1 MIPISHSSENTM
13 LHRKTVP
20 YILIFPSLFLL
31 AIFLIYPLINTI
43 WISLWNFSYL
53 SPESRT
59 FVGLKNYKDLF
70 TSDEGFISSISFT
83 LRFTLTCLIIEFIL
97 GLGIALILK
106 RITVLG
112 NLIRTIAIFPYMVAS
127 IAVGQIWRLLFNQ
140 DYGAINYFLG
150 FLSIPP
156 VNWLA
161 STSASFWAVVIA
173 EAWRSTP
180 FVMLILLAGLQSI
193 PQDIM
198 EASRVDGAS
207 RMQAFRKI
215 TIPLLIPSITVAM
228 IFETIFKLRVFDI
241 IITLTGG
248 GPGKSTTPLGVLIQR
263 NYFQS
268 FEAGYSAAISV
279 VLLVFGGLIS
289 ALYIK
294 LVSHAE

>member
-1 MIPISHSSENTM
+1 M
-13 LHRKTVP
+13 LHRKSVP

-31 AIFLIYPLINTI
+31 AIFLVYPLINTI

-53 SPESRT
+53 SPEDRA
-59 FVGLKNYKDLF
+59 FVGLGNYKDLF

-83 LRFTLTCLIIEFIL
+83 LRFTLTCLVIEFVL

-106 RITVLG
+106 RITMLG
-112 NLIRTIAIFPYMVAS
+112 NLIRTVAISPYMVAA

-161 STSASFWAVVIA
+161 STTGAFWAVVIA

-294 LVSHAE
+294 LVSRAE

>member
-1 MIPISHSSENTM
+1 M
-13 LHRKTVP
+13 LHRKSVP

-53 SPESRT
+53 SPEDRV
-59 FVGLKNYKDLF
+59 FVGLRNYKNLF

-83 LRFTLTCLIIEFIL
+83 LRFTLTCLVIEFVL

-106 RITVLG
+106 RITIFG
-112 NLIRTIAIFPYMVAS
+112 NIIRTVAISPYMVAA

-140 DYGAINYFLG
+140 DYGVINYFLG

-161 STSASFWAVVIA
+161 STTGAFWAVVIA

-198 EASRVDGAS
+198 EAARVDGAS

-215 TIPLLIPSITVAM
+215 TFPLLIPSITVAM

-289 ALYIK
+289 TLYIK
-294 LVSHAE
+294 LVSRAE

>member
-1 MIPISHSSENTM
+1 MPISHSSERTM
-13 LHRKTVP
+13 LHRKSVP

-53 SPESRT
+53 SPEDRV
-59 FVGLKNYKDLF
+59 FVGLRNYKNLF

-83 LRFTLTCLIIEFIL
+83 LRFTLTCLVIEFVL

-106 RITVLG
+106 RITIFG
-112 NLIRTIAIFPYMVAS
+112 NIIRTVAISPYMVAA

-140 DYGAINYFLG
+140 DYGVINYFLG

-161 STSASFWAVVIA
+161 STTGAFWAVVIA

-198 EASRVDGAS
+198 EAARVDGAS

-215 TIPLLIPSITVAM
+215 TFPLLIPSITVAM

-289 ALYIK
+289 TLYIK
-294 LVSHAE
+294 LVSRAE

>member
-1 MIPISHSSENTM
+1 M
-13 LHRKTVP
+13 
-20 YILIFPSLFLL
+20 
-31 AIFLIYPLINTI
+31 
-43 WISLWNFSYL
+43 
-53 SPESRT
+53 
-59 FVGLKNYKDLF
+59 F

-83 LRFTLTCLIIEFIL
+83 LRFTLTCLVIEFVL

-106 RITVLG
+106 RITMLG
-112 NLIRTIAIFPYMVAS
+112 NLIRTVAISPYMVAA

-161 STSASFWAVVIA
+161 STTGAFWAVVIA

-263 NYFQS
+263 IF
-268 FEAGYSAAISV
+268 
-279 VLLVFGGLIS
+279 
-289 ALYIK
+289 
-294 LVSHAE
+294 